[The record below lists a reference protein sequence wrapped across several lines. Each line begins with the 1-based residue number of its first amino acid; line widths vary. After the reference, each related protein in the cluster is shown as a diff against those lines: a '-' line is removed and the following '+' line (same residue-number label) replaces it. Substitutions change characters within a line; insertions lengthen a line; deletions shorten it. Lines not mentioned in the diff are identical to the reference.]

1 MAQGDSA
8 MSKNIPYGWKKKLIS
23 DFSNVVRGGSPR
35 PAGSPLYFNGDYL
48 PWITVKEV
56 TKDNSK
62 FLTRT
67 ESFLTKAGSER
78 TRIIEAGTFILT
90 NSGATLGVPK
100 ITKIK
105 AGANDGIAMILEPQG
120 ATNDFLYFYFSS
132 LTKFLRE
139 SAAPGNGQP
148 NLNTEIIGNLPILLP
163 PLPEQKSIA
172 DLLSTWDEAIEKTER
187 LIQAKEK
194 RFKWLLRELI
204 SEPRNTQKDA
214 KWKKVKISDIGEI
227 KKGKGITKSD
237 LVDEGYS
244 CIRYAEI
251 YTAYRYHTYS
261 VKSHVTKEAFNSALE
276 LQTGD
281 VLFAASGETQEE
293 IGKCIAYLGREIT
306 CTGGDT
312 IVVRPNIDVYDPVFL
327 GFALNHPEVNKQKSA
342 NAHGN
347 SVVHLY
353 GKDLGKIELFVPDK
367 IQQKAIAEALTAS
380 QQEIDLLKQ
389 LAEKYK
395 TQKRGLMQKMLT
407 GEWRVKPEIVN
418 QYMEA

>member
-1 MAQGDSA
+1 
-8 MSKNIPYGWKKKLIS
+8 MSRVKNLPDGWKKKLIS

-56 TKDNSK
+56 TKDNSM

-163 PLPEQKSIA
+163 PLPEQKAIA
-172 DLLSTWDEAIEKTER
+172 DLLSTWDEGIEKSER
-187 LIQAKEK
+187 LIVKKQKFYEAQLSKH
-194 RFKWLLRELI
+194 LSLNI
-204 SEPRNTQKDA
+204 SERIKLNKFLKEVSKRNRDLSITQVLSVTNSKGFVRPEDQFDRQVA
-214 KWKKVKISDIGEI
+214 SDNISNYKIVSKGEYAYNPSRINVGSIARLDGWDVGVLSPMYTVFQI
-227 KKGKGITKSD
+227 KKPSELHTD
-237 LVDEGYS
+237 LFLHWLNSHEAKQRIKLSAQG
-244 CIRYAEI
+244 
-251 YTAYRYHTYS
+251 S
-261 VKSHVTKEAFNSALE
+261 VR
-276 LQTGD
+276 
-281 VLFAASGETQEE
+281 ETVSFDDFCA
-293 IGKCIAYLGREIT
+293 IGFPK
-306 CTGGDT
+306 
-312 IVVRPNIDVYDPVFL
+312 IDF
-327 GFALNHPEVNKQKSA
+327 K
-342 NAHGN
+342 
-347 SVVHLY
+347 
-353 GKDLGKIELFVPDK
+353 
-367 IQQKAIAEALTAS
+367 QQKALAEYFNLISA
-380 QQEIDLLKQ
+380 EIDSLKA
-389 LAEKYK
+389 LADKYK